1 MCGKWTSL
9 KTKLPKFEAEPEYA
23 AKVEEIKGQF
33 IGLATA
39 ELAREFKR
47 ARAQKK
53 EFEEQVYDLN
63 VGLEAL
69 SQLLIADLEARAIQ
83 KMQLT
88 TGETVYIQDEPYA
101 SVADQAALLAW
112 VKKQKLT
119 GLLSLNWQ
127 TMNGIVKEHLAAGRP
142 APPGVKVFM
151 KTSARLRNGASGS
164 EE

>member
-23 AKVEEIKGQF
+23 AKVEELKQQF
-33 IGLATA
+33 VGLDTT

-83 KMQLT
+83 KMQLA
-88 TGETVYIQDEPYA
+88 TGETIYIQDEPYA